1 VPREYD
7 SQLMESVGVRRRRLR
22 DAVLFGTER
31 GRHSLDE
38 LLAKVF
44 AGIALA
50 AVICAGCVGWA
61 FIDREMAKE
70 KEKQN
75 PPVTVTQTPK
85 PTETPTETPTGKPRK
100 TPTGTAR

>member
-1 VPREYD
+1 MPREYD

-31 GRHSLDE
+31 GRRSLDE

-44 AGIALA
+44 AGIALG
-50 AVICAGCVGWA
+50 AVICAGCVGWSY
-61 FIDREMAKE
+61 IDREMAKD

-75 PPVTVTQTPK
+75 PPVTVTQTPE
-85 PTETPTETPTGKPRK
+85 PTPKASETPTR
-100 TPTGTAR
+100 TGTAR

>member
-31 GRHSLDE
+31 GRRSLDE
-38 LLAKVF
+38 LLVKVF
-44 AGIALA
+44 ASIALA

-61 FIDREMAKE
+61 FIDRELAKD

-75 PPVTVTQTPK
+75 PPVTVTETPK
-85 PTETPTETPTGKPRK
+85 PKPTQTGSSK
-100 TPTGTAR
+100 